1 MKMYTDVDYKRIE
14 AMYHK
19 KYDNNFII
27 SSMSHLPKFVVIEV
41 IQTIEGRINV
51 RKEIEYKRYLRDK
64 GLA

>member
-1 MKMYTDVDYKRIE
+1 MRMYSDVDYKRVE

-19 KYDNNFII
+19 RYDNDYIV
-27 SSMSHLPKFVVIEV
+27 SCMSHLPKFVVLEL

-51 RKEIEYKRYLRDK
+51 KKEIEYKRYLRSK